1 MARIVGLTD
10 KVIAERK
17 KAEAEA
23 DKKKTTHGTK
33 TEAKAKG

>member
-1 MARIVGLTD
+1 MVRIVGLTD

-17 KAEAEA
+17 KAEA
-23 DKKKTTHGTK
+23 DKKKATQGTK

>member
-17 KAEAEA
+17 KAES
-23 DKKKTTHGTK
+23 DKKKATQGTK